1 MRKLIAVLMV
11 ITICIGGVFSH
22 AYPVF
27 AATQTLTRTGGDST
41 MVHGY
46 FAGITGYCGGLNTY
60 LLDNY
65 LTWTFSTYTAGG
77 SINSVKL
84 SAYGD
89 NTAGTNVWAQP
100 YCVISG
106 TKYYGTL
113 TALPATVTKTWS
125 TNPATGLA
133 WTSSD
138 INSAT
143 FGYFVSG
150 YSCIGGFGVGFSGI
164 SVTVDYTL
172 LPPSITTDD
181 ADEPT
186 YSGGSHNVTVNAEI
200 TDDGGA
206 TVDLE
211 GFVWGTTSN
220 TTNPLNIPPPATY
233 TTNNTM
239 AGSGVGDF
247 EYNIGGLTKGATY
260 YYRAYAHNSQGWV
273 YGDQKSFTA
282 LNDPSVTTSAASQVT
297 SSTARLNALVS
308 NDGGQECE
316 VRFLRGTATGV
327 YTSNTTLVSG
337 YETGEL
343 PYADISGLAVA
354 TTYYV
359 RAEITNDVSTQLG
372 SEITF
377 TTDTGVSEP
386 TNLKAIPSAAS
397 VSLTWT
403 KGSGSNK
410 TLILVKKGSYPTSKT
425 DGIQVYFDTKSS
437 TVKTGLASG
446 STYYVM
452 AWGETSGLY
461 STSNTTTMFTT
472 VAGSSTST
480 TVADIDTPPANDL
493 WFQSPDYTNMQYMP
507 FYEIVN
513 FMLDSFEIPKSTG
526 WYMWALLIS
535 VTVGIIFYLSLGN
548 HNLFLSIM
556 AVGAVIVG
564 MAVLK
569 LVPLWNIVPF
579 AIIAVVGIFV
589 GERR

>member
-1 MRKLIAVLMV
+1 MRKLLYLLIN
-11 ITICIGGVFSH
+11 CILIVTVV
-22 AYPVF
+22 AIPYPSY
-27 AATQTLTRTGGDST
+27 AATQTLTRTGGDGTTISAVDVGEGVYSAGGLLMWEFSAYTGGATISSVQFVVTGFNNCFYNGTMSSYCRIGGVLYTGTST
-41 MVHGY
+41 TTR
-46 FAGITGYCGGLNTY
+46 FAGVSLAKIWN
-60 LLDNY
+60 
-65 LTWTFSTYTAGG
+65 
-77 SINSVKL
+77 
-84 SAYGD
+84 
-89 NTAGTNVWAQP
+89 
-100 YCVISG
+100 
-106 TKYYGTL
+106 
-113 TALPATVTKTWS
+113 

-133 WTSSD
+133 WTAADISSAD
-138 INSAT
+138 
-143 FGYFVSG
+143 FGCYG
-150 YSCIGGFGVGFSGI
+150 SGI
-164 SVTVDYTL
+164 HNGEGLVIAFSDTSVIVTYILAT
-172 LPPSITTDD
+172 PSITTND

-186 YSGGSHNVTVNAEI
+186 YSGGSYNATVNADI
-200 TDDGGA
+200 TSDGGA

-220 TTNPLNIPPPATY
+220 STNPLNIPPPATY

-239 AGSGVGDF
+239 AGSGVGAF
-247 EYNIGGLTKGATY
+247 EYNIGGLTKGTTY

-273 YGDQKSFTA
+273 YGDEKSFTA
-282 LNDPSVTTSAASQVT
+282 LNDPSITTSAVSQIT
-297 SSTARLNALVS
+297 SSTARLNSLVS
-308 NDGGQECE
+308 SDGGQECG

-372 SEITF
+372 AEITF
-377 TTDTGVSEP
+377 TTDSGVSAP
-386 TNLKAIPSAAS
+386 TNLKSIPSATS

-403 KGSGSNK
+403 KGTGSNK
-410 TLILVKKGSYPTSKT
+410 TLILLKKGSYPTSKT
-425 DGIQVYFDTKSS
+425 DGTQAYFDTKSS
-437 TVKTGLASG
+437 TVKTGLTSG
-446 STYYVM
+446 TTYYVM

-461 STSNTTTMFTT
+461 STANTTTMFTT
-472 VAGSSTST
+472 VAGSSTDT
-480 TVADIDTPPANDL
+480 TVAEIDTPPSNDL

-526 WYMWALLIS
+526 WYMLALLIS
-535 VTVGIIFYLSLGN
+535 VTIGIVFYSSLGN

-556 AVGAVIVG
+556 AVGAVIIG
-564 MAVLK
+564 MSVLK